1 MATKVNCRPFTIP
14 TLPGLGLADIEKRFR
29 RMTHLMYDT
38 SVPAS
43 VLAEEVY
50 PYLAPDIEFVNPWRR
65 VRGVETYQI
74 DLSGTHRGVHGDL
87 DIAQMNARLSE
98 RRDAGRVLVD
108 STLSLRLLP
117 RRAYRLRMIL
127 TYDFEMLE
135 EGERFHVTR
144 HEEMWSVGDILQ
156 SLPLAGRG
164 YDVLRSLSGYVF
176 TGAVLLSRAVA
187 GRLSGAERG
196 APAPAR

>member
-14 TLPGLGLADIEKRFR
+14 TLPGLGLADIERRFR
-29 RMTHLMYDT
+29 RMTLLMYNT

-43 VLAEEVY
+43 ILAEEVY

-65 VRGVETYQI
+65 VRGAETYQT
-74 DLSGTHRGVHGDL
+74 DLFGTHHGARFDL
-87 DIAQMNARLSE
+87 DIAQMNVRLSE

-117 RRAYRLRMIL
+117 RRAYPLRLIL

-156 SLPLAGRG
+156 NLPVAGRC
-164 YDVLRSLSGYVF
+164 YDVLRSLLGYAF
-176 TGAVLLSRAVA
+176 TGAVMLSRAVA
-187 GRLSGAERG
+187 GCLSGAERS